1 MNSIEVNT
9 EAEIIIGF
17 CPDSNSGKEFKPDLA
32 DPQVLSYLWHH
43 VPSTCMGILSAL
55 DVLVSLTGKEQTA
68 CAKPLKR

>member
-32 DPQVLSYLWHH
+32 DPKSPIISMALRSFHLYGAYCLLLM
-43 VPSTCMGILSAL
+43 CLSAL
-55 DVLVSLTGKEQTA
+55 LGKSKQQVQN
-68 CAKPLKR
+68 P